1 MRVTSRVLAR
11 ELAREDETDRVDV
24 LAAAIDALTRVRAR
38 ASPWDVVV
46 GLNLNHDDDEASTPT
61 YDEREA
67 NAIRA
72 YVKACPFVLAAFER
86 TAHESDGRIRCSKF
100 ARGLSER
107 ETAEATAWRR
117 ARVSPALLALDEEVS
132 GRAREDALERAGG
145 RRAVKTGTGDGGGGG
160 EDDISGLARRE
171 GCHSRA

>member
-1 MRVTSRVLAR
+1 MRVTSRDLAR

-46 GLNLNHDDDEASTPT
+46 GLNFIDDDEASTPT

-86 TAHESDGRIRCSKF
+86 TAHESDGRIRCSEIR
-100 ARGLSER
+100 AGTER
-107 ETAEATAWRR
+107 TREAAEATAWRAR
-117 ARVSPALLALDEEVS
+117 ARP
-132 GRAREDALERAGG
+132 
-145 RRAVKTGTGDGGGGG
+145 RR
-160 EDDISGLARRE
+160 
-171 GCHSRA
+171 C